1 MPVFC
6 LCIVYAGFLYCVSVF
21 VSDIIPS
28 FICKFH
34 KNFRTVFQS
43 VFDYFFKHKI
53 QNTPE
58 LCPGKSGFHKLI
70 AINGKLFDAETFVF
84 FDYILCSSANPLQV
98 IELSAACA
106 VL

>member
-21 VSDIIPS
+21 FQIS
-28 FICKFH
+28 FRRSSA
-34 KNFRTVFQS
+34 NFIRTSELFS
-43 VFDYFFKHKI
+43 RLSSI
-53 QNTPE
+53 TTPE

-84 FDYILCSSANPLQV
+84 FDYILCSPANPLQV